1 MSTQEDEHLTISE
14 STGWWLVALLCLAI
28 VAVGLLIYKSIP
40 DAPRDW
46 DFGALPDAPGQ
57 SVYSTQATPL
67 TATPTRQLPMLSEA
81 RPGEGG
87 TGVGATARQ
96 AASRPTTMPA
106 ANPDGGRP

>member
-1 MSTQEDEHLTISE
+1 MSQEDEHPLISE
-14 STGWWLVALLCLAI
+14 STGWWLVMVLCLAI
-28 VAVGLLIYKSIP
+28 VVVGLLIYKSIP

-67 TATPTRQLPMLSEA
+67 TATPTRQLPMLPEA
-81 RPGEGG
+81 RPGVGP

-96 AASRPTTMPA
+96 AASRPATEPA
-106 ANPDGGRP
+106 TSPEGGRP